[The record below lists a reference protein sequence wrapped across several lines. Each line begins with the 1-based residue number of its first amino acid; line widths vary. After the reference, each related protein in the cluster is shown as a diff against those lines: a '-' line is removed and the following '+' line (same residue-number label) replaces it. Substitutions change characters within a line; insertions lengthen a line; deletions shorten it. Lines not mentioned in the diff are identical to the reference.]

1 MLVTLAVLA
10 LVAYGG
16 WRAFDYAEETYP
28 QHLPWTPL
36 SLDDPIG
43 HATSLKVAALSGD
56 KPACLALFE
65 TSDLAVTPFEDR
77 METEQCGY
85 VDAVTLD
92 RMTAGYS
99 PSTVR
104 LSCPLAAALGIWEQ
118 DVVQPAARRVL
129 GSEVASIRQLGTY
142 SCRRLYGRESGNW
155 SQHATAQA
163 IDIAG
168 FTLADGRS
176 ISLAGDWGADS
187 DAGAFLLEI
196 RNRGCGVFGTMLGPE
211 YNAAH
216 RDHFH
221 LQANG
226 YGTCR

>member
-1 MLVTLAVLA
+1 MRPSLILLLAARVAVTLAPAQPSLRRLRPLRPRRSA
-10 LVAYGG
+10 RIPHRCSLVC
-16 WRAFDYAEETYP
+16 T
-28 QHLPWTPL
+28 
-36 SLDDPIG
+36 
-43 HATSLKVAALSGD
+43 
-56 KPACLALFE
+56 
-65 TSDLAVTPFEDR
+65 
-77 METEQCGY
+77 
-85 VDAVTLD
+85 
-92 RMTAGYS
+92 
-99 PSTVR
+99 
-104 LSCPLAAALGIWEQ
+104 
-118 DVVQPAARRVL
+118 AARRVL

-142 SCRRLYGRESGNW
+142 SCRRLYGRDSGNW

-176 ISLAGDWGADS
+176 ISLAGDWGADN

-221 LQANG
+221 LQASG